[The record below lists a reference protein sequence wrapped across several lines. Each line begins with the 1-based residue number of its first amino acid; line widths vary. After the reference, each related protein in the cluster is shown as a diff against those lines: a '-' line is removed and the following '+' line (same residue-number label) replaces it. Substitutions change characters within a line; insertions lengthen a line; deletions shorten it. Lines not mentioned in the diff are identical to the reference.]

1 MEKEKIRYS
10 EIFHSVQGEGRFVGV
25 PSVFFRT
32 FGCNFH
38 CHGFGQGRDKS
49 KWLKPEEM
57 PYATQD
63 LSHIKHVRDL
73 PVVEIGC
80 DASAS
85 WAARYKHLVDWDNTD
100 TIAQKI
106 LSYTPQG
113 KWTCDNGQDI
123 HFIITGGEPMMWQR
137 QIEALLRN
145 EKFRDLKNI
154 TFETNC
160 TQPFKDNFDKF
171 LHGLVMGDF
180 TKDPIHITWS
190 TSPKLSISGEHWA
203 KAIMPDVAR
212 QYAEIPNTHLYFKF
226 VVMDE
231 QDLEEVEMAR
241 KAYKE
246 YGVNGDIYLMP
257 VGATVEGQ
265 AKTGRQVAEI
275 CLKYGYKF
283 SPRLHVD
290 LFGNKWGT

>member
-1 MEKEKIRYS
+1 MEKIRYS

-73 PVVEIGC
+73 PVVDIGC

-85 WAARYKHLVDWDNTD
+85 WATRYKHLVDWDTVED
-100 TIAQKI
+100 ISKKI
-106 LSYTPQG
+106 LSYTPEN
-113 KWTCDNGQDI
+113 KWICSTGQDI
-123 HFIITGGEPMMWQR
+123 HLVITGGEPLMWQR
-137 QIEALLRN
+137 QLEQLIRQPAFN
-145 EKFRDLKNI
+145 DLKNI

-160 TQPFKDNFDKF
+160 TQPWKDNFDKF
-171 LHGLVMGDF
+171 MHGLTAGDY
-180 TKDPIHITWS
+180 TKHPVHVTWS
-190 TSPKLSISGEHWA
+190 TSPKLSISGEKWE
-203 KAIMPDVAR
+203 KAIKPEVAY
-212 QYAEIPNTHLYFKF
+212 QYSQIPNTHLYFKF
-226 VVMDE
+226 VVEDE
-231 QDLEEVEMAR
+231 KDLEEVDMAR
-241 KAYKE
+241 KAYADV
-246 YGVNGDIYLMP
+246 GVEADIYLMA

-265 AKTGRQVAEI
+265 SKTAKQVADL
-275 CLKYGYKF
+275 CLKYGYKY